1 MRGQWKIGV
10 RQTPAGACS
19 GYVSTGLLGWS
30 VEEVCGKSIPQ
41 NGVGGKRAWGQGQSI
56 GGFLPGWD
64 HQIGSASGGA
74 GGLTPPTP
82 LRLTDGLDQKAG
94 AGQ

>member
-41 NGVGGKRAWGQGQSI
+41 NGVGGKRAWGAKVSLLEVFSRGRI
-56 GGFLPGWD
+56 TKYA
-64 HQIGSASGGA
+64 SASGGA
-74 GGLTPPTP
+74 GGLTPPYPTQ
-82 LRLTDGLDQKAG
+82 TN
-94 AGQ
+94 